1 MGCCRDQSAYNTVGK
16 QAAAFIADFF
26 DSDSC

>member
-1 MGCCRDQSAYNTVGK
+1 MFLYHQSAYNTVEK

-26 DSDSC
+26 DSASC